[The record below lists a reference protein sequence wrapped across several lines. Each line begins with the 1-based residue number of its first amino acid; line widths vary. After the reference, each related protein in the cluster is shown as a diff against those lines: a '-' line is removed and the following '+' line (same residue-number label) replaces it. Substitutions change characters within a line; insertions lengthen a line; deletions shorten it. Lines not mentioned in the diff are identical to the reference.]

1 MFYLPVPKV
10 LCGFTQI
17 AVTLHGILI
26 VDAGFVFDTVFMGGI
41 LDPDF

>member
-17 AVTLHGILI
+17 VVACRGTLI
-26 VDAGFVFDTVFMGGI
+26 VEVGFDFDTVFMSGI
-41 LDPDF
+41 LDPEF